1 MEPWGLKSLLRSLTH
16 KNTYSMLFEENT
28 WELPYLNM
36 SKFIKVFRAFQVVV
50 VVNYLRDWFPSLG
63 PVDPL

>member
-1 MEPWGLKSLLRSLTH
+1 
-16 KNTYSMLFEENT
+16 MLFEENT

-36 SKFIKVFRAFQVVV
+36 SKFIKVFKASQVVV
-50 VVNYLRDWFPSLG
+50 VVNYLRANAGDTGDWFPSLG